1 MRMTTQKYLNNC
13 SLQIDTIIENAA
25 SSTEYS
31 RNKAELI
38 LEKLM
43 EAYKVVFVKVD
54 GETEEFEICN
64 LEYEVENTEEDECG
78 QPLALAMAK

>member
-1 MRMTTQKYLNNC
+1 MKTQR
-13 SLQIDTIIENAA
+13 

-31 RNKAELI
+31 KNKAEFI

-64 LEYEVENTEEDECG
+64 LEYEIENTEEDECG

>member
-1 MRMTTQKYLNNC
+1 MKTQNYLNNC
-13 SLQIDTIIENAA
+13 SLQIDTIIVNSANSAE
-25 SSTEYS
+25 SSK
-31 RNKAELI
+31 NKAEFI

-43 EAYKVVFVKVD
+43 EAYKIVFVKVD

-64 LEYEVENTEEDECG
+64 LEYEVENTEKDECS

>member
-1 MRMTTQKYLNNC
+1 MKTQNYLNNC
-13 SLQIDTIIENAA
+13 SLQIDTIVENTA

-31 RNKAELI
+31 KNKAEVI

-64 LEYEVENTEEDECG
+64 LEYEIENTEENECG